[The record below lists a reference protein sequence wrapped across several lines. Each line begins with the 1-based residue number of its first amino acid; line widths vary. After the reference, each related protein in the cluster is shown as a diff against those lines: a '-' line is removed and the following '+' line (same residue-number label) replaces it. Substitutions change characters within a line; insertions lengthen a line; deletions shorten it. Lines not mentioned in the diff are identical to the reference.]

1 MLVYSGTDLKML
13 GYTDS
18 DFQADKDSRKSTSG
32 SVFTLN
38 GGSVVWRS
46 VKQSCIADST
56 MEAEYVAACEA
67 AKEAVWLRKFLMDLE
82 VVPEAEQP
90 MTLFCDNSRAVANSK
105 EPRSHK
111 RSKHIERK
119 YHLIRDIVERGDV
132 EVKKISTHDN
142 IADPM
147 TKTLNIKVFE
157 KHLEGLGIK
166 DCSSL
171 L

>member
-1 MLVYSGTDLKML
+1 M
-13 GYTDS
+13 
-18 DFQADKDSRKSTSG
+18 
-32 SVFTLN
+32 
-38 GGSVVWRS
+38 VWRS

-56 MEAEYVAACEA
+56 MEAEYVVACEA

-82 VVPEAEQP
+82 VVPDAEQP
-90 MTLFCDNSRAVANSK
+90 LTLYCDNSRAVANSK

-132 EVKKISTHDN
+132 KVEKISTHDN
-142 IADPM
+142 VADPF
-147 TKTLNIKVFE
+147 TKTLSIKVFE
-157 KHLEGLGIK
+157 KHLEGLGIR
-166 DCSSL
+166 DCSYL

>member
-1 MLVYSGTDLKML
+1 MAA
-13 GYTDS
+13 
-18 DFQADKDSRKSTSG
+18 F
-32 SVFTLN
+32 
-38 GGSVVWRS
+38 
-46 VKQSCIADST
+46 
-56 MEAEYVAACEA
+56 EAT
-67 AKEAVWLRKFLMDLE
+67 KEAVWHRKFLMDLE
-82 VVPEAEQP
+82 IVPEAEQS
-90 MTLFCDNSRAVANSK
+90 MTLFCDNSEAVANSK
-105 EPRSHK
+105 EPRSDE
-111 RSKHIERK
+111 RSKHIEQK

-157 KHLEGLGIK
+157 KHLEGLRIK

>member
-1 MLVYSGTDLKML
+1 M
-13 GYTDS
+13 
-18 DFQADKDSRKSTSG
+18 
-32 SVFTLN
+32 
-38 GGSVVWRS
+38 
-46 VKQSCIADST
+46 
-56 MEAEYVAACEA
+56 AACET

-82 VVPEAEQP
+82 VVQDAEQP
-90 MTLFCDNSRAVANSK
+90 MTHYCDDSGTVATSK

-119 YHLIRDIVERGDV
+119 YHFIRDIVERGDV

-142 IADPM
+142 ISDPM
-147 TKTLNIKVFE
+147 SKTLNIKTFE